1 MKLGRSLNVFFTV
14 DRNFIIHFTVTL
26 TSLLENNKDLAVAV
40 YVIHDLDDISIF
52 NNVISFFNYKY
63 SVKLN
68 LVAIDKKIFNDL
80 SISNDLYYVT
90 KAAYY
95 RLLLAD
101 IIPSNVTSGLYVD
114 CDTIVTGSLKEL
126 VSLNFFDK
134 ENNEEYSLLAVADER
149 GENDIIRL
157 SNLGI
162 LTQMYFNSGVMFL
175 NLKKWRL
182 DNASRELMKT
192 AGEYKNHLK
201 WVDQDVLNIYFKHKC
216 GRLSAGYNK
225 FSAKK
230 SSEMP
235 LIIHFSGAIKPW
247 HYYNND
253 PYKYLY
259 WKYLN
264 LTPFKNQIFEKVTL
278 KKVIIKHKEMLKKY
292 LINHHLFIF

>member
-1 MKLGRSLNVFFTV
+1 MKLGGSLNVFFTV

-26 TSLLENNKDLAVAV
+26 TSLLENNKDFAVAV

-80 SISNDLYYVT
+80 PISNYLNYVT
-90 KAAYY
+90 KASYY

-101 IIPSNVTSGLYVD
+101 IIPANVTSGLYVD

-149 GENDIIRL
+149 GENDIMRL
-157 SNLGI
+157 SKLGI
-162 LTQMYFNSGVMFL
+162 HTQLYFNSGVMFL

-182 DNASRELMKT
+182 DNASVELMKT
-192 AGEYKNHLK
+192 AGEYKDHLK
-201 WVDQDVLNIYFKHKC
+201 WLDQDVLNIYFKK
-216 GRLSAGYNK
+216 
-225 FSAKK
+225 
-230 SSEMP
+230 
-235 LIIHFSGAIKPW
+235 
-247 HYYNND
+247 
-253 PYKYLY
+253 
-259 WKYLN
+259 
-264 LTPFKNQIFEKVTL
+264 
-278 KKVIIKHKEMLKKY
+278 
-292 LINHHLFIF
+292 